1 MFRQKTVVLACGF
14 YALLASSVLANSSTY
29 TDLVFD
35 GCEKISEYE
44 DGAQIKCAGYQGYHV
59 YLKEGDLRQAVIFG
73 KVDQLLIDEGFESF
87 GHFNHVNTKIE
98 WRLGDDGKPVA
109 AILRWFVENENPDTG
124 AVDGTNNGEVLVVSR
139 VARGEG
145 DGLSCVVGYVDAL
158 ANGAANT
165 LARNVADNEAGDFAC
180 GYNEPMWWGER
191 SEKAGQE
198 MRYLPDSLK
207 QE

>member
-1 MFRQKTVVLACGF
+1 MSGKTTAVLAGGF
-14 YALLASSVLANSSTY
+14 YALLACSALANSSTY
-29 TDLVFD
+29 TDLDFD
-35 GCEKISEYE
+35 SCEKISEYE
-44 DGAQIKCAGYQGYHV
+44 DGAQIKCTGYQDYPV

-87 GHFNHVNTKIE
+87 GQFNHVNTKIE
-98 WRLGDDGKPVA
+98 WRLDDDGKPVA
-109 AILRWFVENENPDTG
+109 AILRWIIENANPDTG
-124 AVDGTNNGEVLVVSR
+124 SVDGTNYGQVLVVSR
-139 VARGEG
+139 VARGDG

-158 ANGAANT
+158 ANDDANV
-165 LARNVADNEAGDFAC
+165 LARNVADNEASDFAC

-198 MRYLPDSLK
+198 MRYLPDGLK